1 MSLNGGSCFQ
11 RGMSLKRG
19 FRIDHQP
26 MVIDMNDAKLVTLE
40 QLRGFLAGAADLA
53 LTPTA
58 DPTARYAFIKKVLK
72 RFQYRR
78 QGKAHRGLI
87 RRYLQRVTG
96 YSRPQLTRLIAQYL
110 HTGRLV
116 QRYRAS
122 KTSYRRKFTAED
134 ILLLA
139 QIDSLHDTLS
149 GPATR
154 VLLQRAFH
162 RFGEARFARLAT
174 ISVAHLYNLRAKPLY
189 QKHRRHYTKTQTR
202 PSSIGIRRAP
212 APEGRP
218 GFIRIDTVHQGDL
231 DGDKGL
237 YHINAVDIVTQ
248 WELVACCERISEA
261 YLLPVIDQLLAGF
274 PFDVLGF
281 HSDGGSEYVNH
292 DVAKLLEK
300 LRVEFTRSR
309 PRHTN
314 DNALVESKNGSV
326 IRKQF
331 GYAHIAQH
339 FAADLNA
346 FCRDFLNP
354 YVNFH
359 RPCHFATEEI
369 DAKGKIRKRYP
380 HDLIMTPFDKLKRLP
395 PALVPL
401 RPGITLASLEQQAR
415 QVTDNQAAKALT
427 DARSKLFRSIH
438 RRSKAAA

>member
-1 MSLNGGSCFQ
+1 
-11 RGMSLKRG
+11 
-19 FRIDHQP
+19 

-40 QLRGFLAGAADLA
+40 QLRGFLAGAVDLG
-53 LTPTA
+53 LTTTA
-58 DPTARYAFIKKVLK
+58 EPAARYGFIKKVLK
-72 RFQYRR
+72 RFKYPLQS
-78 QGKAHRGLI
+78 KAHRGLI
-87 RRYLQRVTG
+87 RRYLQRMTG

-110 HTGRLV
+110 RSGRLV
-116 QRYRAS
+116 RRYRAT
-122 KTSYRRKFTAED
+122 KTSYTRKFTPED
-134 ILLLA
+134 IVLLA
-139 QIDSLHDTLS
+139 ELDSLHGTLS

-154 VLLQRAFH
+154 VLLGRACH
-162 RFGEARFARLAT
+162 LFGQAAYARLAT

-189 QKHRRHYTKTQTR
+189 QQRRVHYSKTQTR
-202 PSSIGIRRAP
+202 PSTIGTRRAP

-231 DGDKGL
+231 DGRKGL
-237 YHINAVDIVTQ
+237 YHINAVDIITQ
-248 WELVACCERISEA
+248 WQLVASCERISEA
-261 YLLPVIDQLLAGF
+261 YLLPVIGELLAGF
-274 PFDVLGF
+274 PFPILGF
-281 HSDGGSEYVNH
+281 HSDGGGEYVNH
-292 DVAKLLEK
+292 DVAKLLDK

-339 FAADLNA
+339 FAADMNA

-359 RPCHFATEEI
+359 RPCYFARDEI

-380 HDLIMTPFDKLKRLP
+380 HELIMTPFDKLKALP
-395 PALVPL
+395 PLILNL
-401 RPGITLASLEQQAR
+401 RSGITLDSLDRQAH
-415 QVTDNQAAKALT
+415 QMTDNQAAKAMT

>member
-1 MSLNGGSCFQ
+1 
-11 RGMSLKRG
+11 
-19 FRIDHQP
+19 

-40 QLRGFLAGAADLA
+40 QLRGFLAGAVDLG

-58 DPTARYAFIKKVLK
+58 EPAARYGFIKQVLK
-72 RFQYRR
+72 RFKYPR
-78 QGKAHRGLI
+78 QSKAHRGLI

-110 HTGRLV
+110 RSGRLV
-116 QRYRAS
+116 RRYRAT
-122 KTSYRRKFTAED
+122 KTSYTRKFTAED
-134 ILLLA
+134 IVLLA
-139 QIDSLHDTLS
+139 ELDSLHGTLS

-154 VLLQRAFH
+154 VLLGRAYH
-162 RFGEARFARLAT
+162 LFGQAAYARLAT

-189 QKHRRHYTKTQTR
+189 QQRRVHYSKTQTR
-202 PSSIGIRRAP
+202 PSTIGTRRAP

-231 DGDKGL
+231 DGRKGL
-237 YHINAVDIVTQ
+237 YHINAVDIITQ
-248 WELVACCERISEA
+248 WQLVASCERISEA
-261 YLLPVIDQLLAGF
+261 YLLPVIGELLAGF
-274 PFDVLGF
+274 PFPILGF
-281 HSDGGSEYVNH
+281 HSDGGGEYVNH
-292 DVAKLLEK
+292 DVAKLLDK

-339 FAADLNA
+339 FAADMNA

-359 RPCHFATEEI
+359 RPCYFATEAV

-380 HDLIMTPFDKLKRLP
+380 HELIMTPFDKLKALP
-395 PALVPL
+395 PLTLNL
-401 RPGITLASLEQQAR
+401 RPGITLDHLERQAH
-415 QVTDNQAAKALT
+415 QMTDNQAAKTMT

>member
-1 MSLNGGSCFQ
+1 
-11 RGMSLKRG
+11 
-19 FRIDHQP
+19 

-40 QLRGFLAGAADLA
+40 QLRGFLAGAVDLG
-53 LTPTA
+53 LTTTA
-58 DPTARYAFIKKVLK
+58 EPAARYGFIKQVLK
-72 RFQYRR
+72 RFKYPLQS
-78 QGKAHRGLI
+78 KAHRGLI
-87 RRYLQRVTG
+87 RRYLQRVSG

-110 HTGRLV
+110 RSGRLV
-116 QRYRAS
+116 RRYRAT
-122 KTSYRRKFTAED
+122 KTSYTRKFTPQD
-134 ILLLA
+134 IVLLA
-139 QIDSLHDTLS
+139 ELDSLHGTLS

-154 VLLQRAFH
+154 VLLGRAFH
-162 RFGEARFARLAT
+162 LFGQACYERLAS

-189 QKHRRHYTKTQTR
+189 QQRRVHYSKTQTR
-202 PSSIGIRRAP
+202 PSTIGTRRAP

-231 DGDKGL
+231 DGCKGL
-237 YHINAVDIVTQ
+237 YHINAVDIITQ
-248 WELVACCERISEA
+248 WQLVASCERISEA
-261 YLLPVIDQLLAGF
+261 YLLPVIGELLAGF
-274 PFDVLGF
+274 PFEILGF
-281 HSDGGSEYVNH
+281 HSDGGGEYVNR

-300 LRVEFTRSR
+300 LRIEFTRSR

-339 FAADLNA
+339 FAADMNA

-359 RPCHFATEEI
+359 RPCYFARDEI
-369 DAKGKIRKRYP
+369 DAKGKICKRYP
-380 HDLIMTPFDKLKRLP
+380 HDLIMTPFDKLKTLP
-395 PALVPL
+395 PLTVNL
-401 RPGITLASLEQQAR
+401 RPGTSLDRLQRQAH
-415 QVTDNQAAKALT
+415 QMTDNQAAKAMT

>member
-1 MSLNGGSCFQ
+1 MSLNGGFW
-11 RGMSLKRG
+11 
-19 FRIDHQP
+19 IDHHS

-40 QLRGFLAGAADLA
+40 QLRGFLAGAADLG
-53 LTPTA
+53 LTPAA
-58 DPTARYAFIKKVLK
+58 DPAARYGFIKKVLK
-72 RFQYRR
+72 RFKYPL
-78 QGKAHRGLI
+78 QGKANRGLL

-110 HTGRLV
+110 RSGRLV
-116 QRYRAS
+116 RRYRAT
-122 KTSYRRKFTAED
+122 KTSYTRKFTPED
-134 ILLLA
+134 IVLLA
-139 QIDSLHDTLS
+139 EMDSVHGTLS

-154 VLLQRAFH
+154 VLLERAFH
-162 RFGEARFARLAT
+162 RFGQARYERLAN

-189 QKHRRHYTKTQTR
+189 QQQRVHYTKTQTR
-202 PSSIGIRRAP
+202 PSSIGTRRAP

-218 GFIRIDTVHQGDL
+218 GYIRIDTVHQGDL
-231 DGDKGL
+231 DGRKGL

-248 WELVACCERISEA
+248 WQLVATCERISEA
-261 YLLPVIDQLLAGF
+261 YLLPVIGQLLAGF
-274 PFDVLGF
+274 PFAVLGF
-281 HSDGGSEYVNH
+281 HSDGGSEYING

-326 IRKQF
+326 VRKQF

-339 FAADLNA
+339 FAADMND
-346 FCRDFLNP
+346 FCREFLNP

-359 RPCHFATEEI
+359 RPCYFAVDDV

-380 HDLIMTPFDKLKRLP
+380 HNLIMTPFDKLKTLSP
-395 PALVPL
+395 QTFNL
-401 RPGITLASLEQQAR
+401 RSGITLDGLDRQAQQM
-415 QVTDNQAAKALT
+415 TDNQSAKALT

-438 RRSKAAA
+438 RRSRAAA